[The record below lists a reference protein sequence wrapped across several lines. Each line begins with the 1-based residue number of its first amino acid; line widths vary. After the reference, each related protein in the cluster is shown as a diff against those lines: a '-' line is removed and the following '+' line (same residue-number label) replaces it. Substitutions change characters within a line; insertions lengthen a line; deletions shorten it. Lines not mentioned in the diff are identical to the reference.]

1 MPQKTEDLF
10 VDPADLF
17 IDPDNVSSNDNTS
30 APPVKKDSAK
40 DSSYTGVFSGEHP
53 FIEVLPKSRINPVP
67 AHNMEIVAGTDKP
80 FEDLRNYGIDRVA
93 NNPYLPESIKPLA
106 AGMASFSLEPIR
118 AAKDFINDPF
128 GVVTSMFAVHPSA
141 SKALIPEV
149 LPPEAPPIR
158 RALPAA
164 RASEP
169 IASSTTH
176 EIIGPEDRVRYNYNV
191 DRRNINNPII
201 VSPQGEALRENLI
214 TPVEDARM
222 RGLAEEGKPTKVPAK
237 AAVDLGEV
245 KEKQR
250 QADIFYTEHEH
261 HGGTS
266 LFIDPEDMPIPPKS
280 GDTRLGFQPRSNADL
295 PYPLN
300 IVPDVVRPRAAQTVI
315 RALAGDVEPVAA
327 REPVTFANEAAPPKP
342 VNTPARPDLM
352 GGTAAINP
360 GEPILPSAVREV
372 KKNTGLN
379 VENVDKVADAIPAA
393 PEVKDAVKAGAA
405 NLVKESQ
412 LPSVAWKSI
421 YKQLGDLG
429 PAGKDLVQRF
439 QRAATGRA
447 QYDALWTEPLF
458 GPATK
463 LSKNEFANFGAYVEG
478 RLPIPNSKVQNAVD
492 AWKKAQRTMGA
503 TAEQVKLSL
512 KRDGQ
517 VVPFQAIK
525 EDYWPHIPAEP
536 LTEPT
541 IVDRLVSNGMSR
553 HDAEIVAK
561 TWNNTGEILIGPQ
574 HSRGSSKFTDLFKYR
589 DDFDAGIIHGRS
601 MSKRIANTEHL
612 GPADI
617 AGQGDQGI
625 ANLIEDTNDPELAYK
640 LARRL
645 AGRDELPN
653 ARLVKGLNQ
662 ARKWM
667 SLTSLPNFTMKNVIL
682 GQAQNAY
689 MAALSKHPIEAV
701 KEVSKLFSSAYREQI
716 QATGAI
722 NNFARSLAEELQGK
736 DPFAIGVGEKI
747 NRSVAAA
754 IGKSTV
760 RTAFQDYKNGVNVPS
775 AKYFL
780 ETLLSRDPDTIT
792 KITPELENF
801 GAARMAEITQG
812 LNNPGN
818 LPYGWSNPVNDYL
831 TLGQQLALIFKKVG
845 FQTTKT
851 VKDTIKMNPKLA
863 LPLWLGISQVAG
875 EMAGD
880 VSSVI
885 TGKERTTDPIG
896 RIASNWGNAFML
908 GLVWDL
914 ASSSQY
920 GPSALLSAVAGP
932 VASKA
937 SELGYN
943 VTQTG
948 KRLVEGEEDPF
959 GPIRKFGSK
968 NLPIPGRE
976 RISQAIEG
984 E

>member
-1 MPQKTEDLF
+1 MPQKNKTLSDLPDA
-10 VDPADLF
+10 DPIGDLPN
-17 IDPDNVSSNDNTS
+17 IDDLPNATS
-30 APPVKKDSAK
+30 APPVKKDN
-40 DSSYTGVFSGEHP
+40 SYTGVFSGEHP
-53 FIEVLPKSRINPVP
+53 FIEILPKNKVNPVP

-80 FEDLRNYGIDRVA
+80 FEDLRNYGIDKVA

-118 AAKDFINDPF
+118 AVKDFINDPF
-128 GVVTSMFAVHPSA
+128 GIATSIFAVHPSA

-149 LPPEAPPIR
+149 LPPETPPVR
-158 RALPAA
+158 AALPPA
-164 RASEP
+164 RNRF
-169 IASSTTH
+169 IAG
-176 EIIGPEDRVRYNYNV
+176 EGGVQR
-191 DRRNINNPII
+191 
-201 VSPQGEALRENLI
+201 EALL
-214 TPVEDARM
+214 TPQEEARLAGYDVDAE
-222 RGLAEEGKPTKVPAK
+222 GPKGKPAKVPVK
-237 AAVDLGEV
+237 PAVDLGEV

-250 QADIFYTEHEH
+250 QQDIFYTDVEQA
-261 HGGTS
+261 GGRRMDIS
-266 LFIDPEDMPIPPKS
+266 DLPDMPIPPEA
-280 GDTRLGFQPRSNADL
+280 GDTRLGFQPTSNANL

-300 IVPDVVRPRAAQTVI
+300 IVPEVVRPRGAQTVI
-315 RALAGDVEPVAA
+315 RALAGDIPESIPS
-327 REPVTFANEAAPPKP
+327 EPVTFANEAAPPKP

-360 GEPILPSAVREV
+360 GEPILPSAARQV
-372 KKNTGLN
+372 KNNTGLN
-379 VENVDKVADAIPAA
+379 AGNVDKIVNAVDAA
-393 PEVKDAVKAGAA
+393 PEVKQAVKAGAT
-405 NLVKESQ
+405 NLVAESQ
-412 LPSVAWKSI
+412 SPSVALKSI

-429 PAGKDLVQRF
+429 AAGKEIVQRV

-458 GPATK
+458 APAAR
-463 LSKNEFANFGAYVEG
+463 LSKGEFANFGAYVEG
-478 RLPIPNSKVQNAVD
+478 RLPIPNAKVQKAVD
-492 AWKKAQRTMGA
+492 VWNQAQRTMGS

-512 KRDGQ
+512 KREGE

-525 EDYWPHIPAEP
+525 DNYWPHIPAEP
-536 LTEPT
+536 LTKPT
-541 IVDRLVSNGMSR
+541 IVDRLVNAGMSR
-553 HDAEIVAK
+553 AEATRVAK
-561 TWNNTGEILIGPQ
+561 TWENTGEILVGPQ
-574 HSRGSSKFTDLFKYR
+574 HSRGSSKFVDLFKYR
-589 DDFDAGIIHGRS
+589 DDFDAGIIHGRT

-612 GPADI
+612 GSKDI
-617 AGQGDQGI
+617 AGFGDEGI
-625 ANLIEDTNDPELAYK
+625 AKLIEDTNDPKLAYT
-640 LARRL
+640 LAKRL
-645 AGRDELPN
+645 AGRDTLPN
-653 ARLVKGLNQ
+653 ARLVNGLNQ

-682 GQAQNAY
+682 GQAQNLY
-689 MAALSKHPIEAV
+689 MALLSKHPIEAV
-701 KEVSKLFSSAYREQI
+701 KEVTKLFSSAYREEI
-716 QATGAI
+716 RSTGAL
-722 NNFARSLAEELQGK
+722 NNFSRSLAEELQGI

-792 KITPELENF
+792 AITPELEKF

-818 LPYGWSNPVNDYL
+818 LPYHWSDPVNNYI

-851 VKDTIKMNPKLA
+851 VKDTIMMNPKLA

-885 TGKERTTDPIG
+885 TGKDRPTDPIA
-896 RIASNWGNAFML
+896 RIATNWGNAFML

-914 ASSSQY
+914 ATSAQY
-920 GPSALLSAVAGP
+920 GPSALISAVAGP

-937 SELGYN
+937 SELGYD
-943 VTQTG
+943 VAQTG
-948 KRLVEGEEDPF
+948 KRLVGGEEDPF
-959 GPIRKFGSK
+959 GPIRRFGSK